1 MKRRQQMYNAD
12 PRFIMAETY
21 TILKGDLGLL
31 AEFDKAINKVNSPEE
46 AIELCLEYQGMVTNA

>member
-1 MKRRQQMYNAD
+1 MFNAD

-31 AEFDKAINKVNSPEE
+31 AEFDKAINKVESPEQ
-46 AIELCLEYQGMVTNA
+46 AIELCLEYQSMVTNA

>member
-1 MKRRQQMYNAD
+1 MYNAD

-31 AEFDKAINKVNSPEE
+31 AEFDKAINKVESPEQ
-46 AIELCLEYQGMVTNA
+46 AIELCFEYQGMVRNA

>member
-1 MKRRQQMYNAD
+1 MSD
-12 PRFIMAETY
+12 PRLLMAETY

-46 AIELCLEYQGMVTNA
+46 AIELCFKYQELVTNA

>member
-1 MKRRQQMYNAD
+1 MSD
-12 PRFIMAETY
+12 PRFLMAETY

-46 AIELCLEYQGMVTNA
+46 AIELCFKYQELVTNA

>member
-1 MKRRQQMYNAD
+1 MFSTD

-31 AEFDKAINKVNSPEE
+31 AEFDKAIHKVNSPDE
-46 AIELCLEYQGMVTNA
+46 AIELCLEYQGMVTNV